1 MSKKKRQTDNVERP
15 TNPANLSQTNRK
27 RNKPAGAENGAG
39 LGAGRGP
46 R

>member
-1 MSKKKRQTDNVERP
+1 MPKKKAKDTVEHP
-15 TNPANLSQTNRK
+15 TNLANLSQTNQK

-39 LGAGRGP
+39 QGAGRGP